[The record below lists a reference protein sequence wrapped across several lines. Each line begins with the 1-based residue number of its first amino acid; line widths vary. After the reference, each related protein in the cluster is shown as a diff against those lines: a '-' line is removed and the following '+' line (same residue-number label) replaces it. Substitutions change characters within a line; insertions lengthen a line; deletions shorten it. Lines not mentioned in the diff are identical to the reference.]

1 MADGASVAL
10 GVALAVAILLIK
22 QGVQQRFEQGTLGY
36 EMVVGAKGSPLQL
49 VLNTVYNLDI
59 SPGNVSWKLFEQL
72 RDDKRVKLAVP
83 FSVGDNYHG
92 FRIVGTTDAFFKE
105 FEFEPGRKP
114 ELAAGRIFSFN
125 ETALR
130 TAFQE
135 AEQRAKER
143 EAKER
148 GEEVKPA
155 PEKPHEERPF
165 EAVIGSTVAQETGLK
180 IGEKF
185 IAAHG
190 VQPSAEAKEHTE
202 NPWTVVGILKPT
214 HTAVD
219 RGLYI
224 NLDSFYDIEGHEIRN
239 PAEEKNKA
247 EEKDNDP
254 DLGMVSSVVLKLRSP
269 IHAFPL
275 YRQINDRQ
283 DAMAAFPAAEIRK
296 LFDIVGNIDRLLLAQ
311 AILIL
316 IVAGVAIAVS
326 IYNSMSERRREIAIL
341 RALGARRATIFSIV
355 LLEAVAI
362 CTLGAAVGLVGG
374 HLVAAAANGI
384 VYKASGIRHSCVP
397 CADAGMV
404 CPGDCRRIGGNERI
418 GAGLGCLSHGCR
430 PQSGAHELGDVD
442 ERHKH
447 KAANESAAYG
457 CGCAGFDPSPVL
469 GQFAPAAAAAKE
481 SRELVRGADRA
492 GRESARSKVRGADI

>member
-1 MADGASVAL
+1 MNLFTIVIKNMRQRALATWLTAISVAL
-10 GVALAVAILLIK
+10 GVALSVAILLVK

-36 EMVVGAKGSPLQL
+36 EMLVGAKGSPLQL
-49 VLNTVYNLDI
+49 VLNTVYNLDV

-92 FRIVGTTDAFFKE
+92 FRIMGTTDAFFKE
-105 FEFEPGRKP
+105 FEFEPGRRP
-114 ELAAGRIFSFN
+114 ELAAGRIFNFN
-125 ETALR
+125 EAALR
-130 TAFQE
+130 TAFEE

-155 PEKPHEERPF
+155 PERSHAERLF

-180 IGEKF
+180 ISEKF

-239 PAEEKNKA
+239 PTEEKKAAAA

-254 DLGMVSSVVLKLRSP
+254 DLGMVSSIVLKLRSP
-269 IHAFPL
+269 ISAFPL
-275 YRQINDRQ
+275 YREINDRQ

-296 LFDIVGNIDRLLLAQ
+296 LFNIVGNIDRLLLAQ
-311 AILIL
+311 AVLIL

-362 CTLGAAVGLVGG
+362 CAVGALVGIVGG
-374 HLVAAAANGI
+374 HLVVAAANGI
-384 VYKASGIRHSCVP
+384 IYQASGFVIPAYHVQ
-397 CADAGMV
+397 ALEWFILVVAV
-404 CPGDCRRIGGNERI
+404 AI
-418 GAGLGCLSHGCR
+418 GAISGLG
-430 PQSGAHELGDVD
+430 PAVGAYRTDVA
-442 ERHKH
+442 K
-447 KAANESAAYG
+447 N
-457 CGCAGFDPSPVL
+457 L
-469 GQFAPAAAAAKE
+469 APT
-481 SRELVRGADRA
+481 S
-492 GRESARSKVRGADI
+492 

>member
-1 MADGASVAL
+1 VNLFKIVVKNMRQRALATWLTGTSVAL

-59 SPGNVSWKLFEQL
+59 SPGNISWKLFEQL

-92 FRIVGTTDAFFKE
+92 FRIVGTTDSFFKE

-114 ELAAGRIFSFN
+114 ELAEGRIFNFS
-125 ETALR
+125 EAALKS
-130 TAFQE
+130 AFQE
-135 AEQRAKER
+135 AEHRAKER

-148 GEEVKPA
+148 GEEIKPA
-155 PEKPHEERPF
+155 AEPQPEPKDRPF
-165 EAVIGSTVAQETGLK
+165 EAVIGSTVASETDLK
-180 IGEKF
+180 IGQTF

-190 VQPSAEAKEHTE
+190 VQPSAEAKEHAE
-202 NPWTVVGILKPT
+202 NPWTVVGVLAPT
-214 HTAVD
+214 HTACD
-219 RGLYI
+219 RGIYI
-224 NLDSFYDIEGHEIRN
+224 NLDSFYHIEGHEIRGPTA
-239 PAEEKNKA
+239 PAKV

-254 DLGMVSSVVLKLRSP
+254 DPGQISSVVLKLRSP

-275 YRQINDRQ
+275 YREINDRQ
-283 DAMAAFPAAEIRK
+283 DAMATFPAAEIRK

-355 LLEAVAI
+355 LLEAVTI
-362 CTLGAAVGLVGG
+362 CLIGSAAGLVGG
-374 HLVAAAANGI
+374 HLVVAASNGFL
-384 VYKASGIRHSCVP
+384 YKASGFVIPAFHIQPLEWYILAV
-397 CADAGMV
+397 AV
-404 CPGDCRRIGGNERI
+404 VL
-418 GAGLGCLSHGCR
+418 GALSGLGPAL
-430 PQSGAHELGDVD
+430 GAYRTDVA
-442 ERHKH
+442 R
-447 KAANESAAYG
+447 N
-457 CGCAGFDPSPVL
+457 L
-469 GQFAPAAAAAKE
+469 APT
-481 SRELVRGADRA
+481 S
-492 GRESARSKVRGADI
+492 

>member
-1 MADGASVAL
+1 MNLVKIVMKNMQQRALATWLTGTSVAL

-59 SPGNVSWKLFEQL
+59 SPGNISWKMFEQL

-92 FRIVGTTDAFFKE
+92 FRIVGTTDAFFKD

-114 ELAAGRIFSFN
+114 ELAGGRVFTFS
-125 ETALR
+125 EAALKS
-130 TAFQE
+130 AFQE
-135 AEQRAKER
+135 ADQRARER

-148 GEEVKPA
+148 GEDVKPM
-155 PEKPHEERPF
+155 PEPPSDTKERPF
-165 EAVIGSTVAQETGLK
+165 EAVIGSTVASDTGLK
-180 IGEKF
+180 IGQTF

-202 NPWTVVGILKPT
+202 NPWTVVGILAPT
-214 HTAVD
+214 QTAVD
-219 RGLYI
+219 RAIYI
-224 NLDSFYDIEGHEIRN
+224 NLDSFYHIEGHELRN
-239 PAEEKNKA
+239 PNGAAKPEKP

-254 DLGMVSSVVLKLRSP
+254 DPGQVSSIVVKLNSP
-269 IHAFPL
+269 IFAFGL
-275 YRQINDRQ
+275 YRELNDRQ

-316 IVAGVAIAVS
+316 VVAAVAIAVS

-355 LLEAVAI
+355 LLEAVTI
-362 CTLGAAVGLVGG
+362 CLVGSAAGLIGG
-374 HLVAAAANGI
+374 HLVVAAANG
-384 VYKASGIRHSCVP
+384 VLYKASGFVIPAFHVQTLEWYILVV
-397 CADAGMV
+397 AV
-404 CPGDCRRIGGNERI
+404 
-418 GAGLGCLSHGCR
+418 
-430 PQSGAHELGDVD
+430 
-442 ERHKH
+442 
-447 KAANESAAYG
+447 
-457 CGCAGFDPSPVL
+457 VL
-469 GQFAPAAAAAKE
+469 GAISGIGPAWGAYRTDVAKNLAP
-481 SRELVRGADRA
+481 S
-492 GRESARSKVRGADI
+492 S

>member
-1 MADGASVAL
+1 MNLVKIVTKNMRQRALATWLTGASVML

-59 SPGNVSWKLFEQL
+59 SPGNISWKLFEQL

-92 FRIVGTTDAFFKE
+92 FRIVGTTDAFFKD
-105 FEFEPGRKP
+105 FEFEPGRRP
-114 ELAAGRIFSFN
+114 ELAAGRIFNFS
-125 ETALR
+125 EDALKS
-130 TAFQE
+130 AFQE
-135 AEQRAKER
+135 AKERARER

-155 PEKPHEERPF
+155 TEPMHVDRPF
-165 EAVIGSTVAQETGLK
+165 EAVVGSTVAQETGLAV
-180 IGEKF
+180 GQTF

-202 NPWTVVGILKPT
+202 NPWTVVGILQPT

-219 RGLYI
+219 RAIYI
-224 NLDSFYDIEGHEIRN
+224 NLDSFYHIEGHELRG
-239 PAEEKNKA
+239 PTAAEKP

-254 DLGMVSSVVLKLRSP
+254 DPGQVSSIVLKLRSP
-269 IHAFPL
+269 ITAFGL
-275 YRQINDRQ
+275 YREINDRE

-316 IVAGVAIAVS
+316 VVAGVAIAVS

-341 RALGARRATIFSIV
+341 RALGARRGTIFSIV
-355 LLEAVAI
+355 LLEAVTI
-362 CTLGAAVGLVGG
+362 CLFGAAAGLVGG
-374 HLVAAAANGI
+374 HLVVALANGAL
-384 VYKASGIRHSCVP
+384 YRASGFVIPAFHIQPLEWYVLGV
-397 CADAGMV
+397 AVILGAV
-404 CPGDCRRIGGNERI
+404 
-418 GAGLGCLSHGCR
+418 AGLG
-430 PQSGAHELGDVD
+430 PAVGAYRTDVA
-442 ERHKH
+442 K
-447 KAANESAAYG
+447 N
-457 CGCAGFDPSPVL
+457 L
-469 GQFAPAAAAAKE
+469 APT
-481 SRELVRGADRA
+481 S
-492 GRESARSKVRGADI
+492 

>member
-1 MADGASVAL
+1 MNLFKIVTKNLRQRALATWLTGASVAL
-10 GVALAVAILLIK
+10 GVALSVAILLVK

-59 SPGNVSWKLFEQL
+59 SPGNISWKLFEQL

-114 ELAAGRIFSFN
+114 ALAAGRIFNFN
-125 ETALR
+125 EAALR

-155 PEKPHEERPF
+155 PEKLHEARPF
-165 EAVIGSTVAQETGLK
+165 EAVIGATVAQEAGLK

-190 VQPSAEAKEHTE
+190 VQPTAEAKEHTE
-202 NPWTVVGILKPT
+202 NPWTVVGILQPT

-239 PAEEKNKA
+239 PAEEKKKIEPA

-254 DLGMVSSVVLKLRSP
+254 DLGMVSSAVLKLRSP

-275 YRQINDRQ
+275 YREINDRQ
-283 DAMAAFPAAEIRK
+283 DAQAAFPAAEIRK

-362 CTLGAAVGLVGG
+362 CALGAAVGLVGG
-374 HLVAAAANGI
+374 HLVAATANGI
-384 VYKASGIRHSCVP
+384 VYKASGFVIPAYHVLTLEWFVL
-397 CADAGMV
+397 AIAV
-404 CPGDCRRIGGNERI
+404 VL
-418 GAGLGCLSHGCR
+418 GAMSGLG
-430 PQSGAHELGDVD
+430 PAWGAYRTDVA
-442 ERHKH
+442 K
-447 KAANESAAYG
+447 N
-457 CGCAGFDPSPVL
+457 L
-469 GQFAPAAAAAKE
+469 APT
-481 SRELVRGADRA
+481 S
-492 GRESARSKVRGADI
+492 

>member
-1 MADGASVAL
+1 MNLFKIVVKNMRQRALATWLTGTSVAL

-59 SPGNVSWKLFEQL
+59 SPGNISWRLFEQL

-92 FRIVGTTDAFFKE
+92 FRIVGTTDSFFKE

-114 ELAAGRIFSFN
+114 ELAEGRIFNFS
-125 ETALR
+125 EAALR
-130 TAFQE
+130 SAFQE

-143 EAKER
+143 EARER

-155 PEKPHEERPF
+155 AEPQPEPRQRPF
-165 EAVIGSTVAQETGLK
+165 EAVIGSTVALETGLK
-180 IGEKF
+180 IGQTF

-202 NPWTVVGILKPT
+202 NPWTVVGVLAPT
-214 HTAVD
+214 HTACD
-219 RGLYI
+219 RGIYI
-224 NLDSFYDIEGHEIRN
+224 NLDSFYHIEGHEIRGPTA
-239 PAEEKNKA
+239 PAKV

-254 DLGMVSSVVLKLRSP
+254 DPGQVSSVVLKLRSP

-275 YRQINDRQ
+275 YREINDRQ

-341 RALGARRATIFSIV
+341 RALGARRTTIFSIV
-355 LLEAVAI
+355 LLEAVTI
-362 CTLGAAVGLVGG
+362 CLIGSAAGLVGG
-374 HLVAAAANGI
+374 HLVVAASNGFL
-384 VYKASGIRHSCVP
+384 YKASGFVIPAFHIQALECYILAV
-397 CADAGMV
+397 AV
-404 CPGDCRRIGGNERI
+404 VL
-418 GAGLGCLSHGCR
+418 GAFSGLGPAL
-430 PQSGAHELGDVD
+430 GAYRTDVA
-442 ERHKH
+442 R
-447 KAANESAAYG
+447 N
-457 CGCAGFDPSPVL
+457 L
-469 GQFAPAAAAAKE
+469 APT
-481 SRELVRGADRA
+481 S
-492 GRESARSKVRGADI
+492 

>member
-1 MADGASVAL
+1 MNLMKIVMKNMRQRALATWLTGTSVAL
-10 GVALAVAILLIK
+10 GVALAVAIVLIK
-22 QGVQQRFEQGTLGY
+22 QGVQQRFEQGTVGY

-59 SPGNVSWKLFEQL
+59 SPGNISWKLFEQL
-72 RDDKRVKLAVP
+72 RANPRVKLAVP

-114 ELAAGRIFSFN
+114 EVATGRIFTFS
-125 ETALR
+125 EAALKS
-130 TAFQE
+130 AFQE

-143 EAKER
+143 EARER

-155 PEKPHEERPF
+155 TVLEHASENRPF
-165 EAVIGSTVAQETGLK
+165 EAVIGSTVARETGLQ
-180 IGEKF
+180 ISQTF

-202 NPWTVVGILKPT
+202 NPWTVVGILAPT
-214 HTAVD
+214 HTAAD
-219 RGLYI
+219 RAIYI
-224 NLDSFYDIEGHEIRN
+224 NLDSFYHIEGHEIRQPTA
-239 PAEEKNKA
+239 PAKV

-254 DLGMVSSVVLKLRSP
+254 DPGQVSSIVLKLRSP

-275 YRQINDRQ
+275 YREINDRQ

-296 LFDIVGNIDRLLLAQ
+296 LFDIVGNIDRLLFAQ
-311 AILIL
+311 AILVL

-355 LLEAVAI
+355 LLEAMTI
-362 CTLGAAVGLVGG
+362 CIVGAAAGLLGG
-374 HLVAAAANGI
+374 HLVVAAANGAL
-384 VYKASGIRHSCVP
+384 YRASGFVIPAFHMQALEWYILTVAVILGAIS
-397 CADAGMV
+397 G
-404 CPGDCRRIGGNERI
+404 IGPAW
-418 GAGLGCLSHGCR
+418 GAYR
-430 PQSGAHELGDVD
+430 TDVA
-442 ERHKH
+442 KNL
-447 KAANESAAYG
+447 A
-457 CGCAGFDPSPVL
+457 PS
-469 GQFAPAAAAAKE
+469 
-481 SRELVRGADRA
+481 S
-492 GRESARSKVRGADI
+492 

>member
-1 MADGASVAL
+1 MNLFKIVVKNMRQRALATWLTAVSVAL
-10 GVALAVAILLIK
+10 GVGLSVAILLVK

-92 FRIVGTTDAFFKE
+92 FRIIGTTDDFFRK

-114 ELAAGRIFSFN
+114 ELAAGRIFNFS

-130 TAFQE
+130 AAFQE
-135 AEQRAKER
+135 AAERARER
-143 EAKER
+143 QVRER
-148 GEEVKPA
+148 GEEVKPSA
-155 PEKPHEERPF
+155 EHDHQNRPF
-165 EAVIGSTVAQETGLK
+165 EAVIGSIVAQETGLK
-180 IGEKF
+180 IGQKF

-190 VQPSAEAKEHTE
+190 VQPAAEAKEHTE

-214 HTAVD
+214 QTAVD
-219 RGLYI
+219 RGIYI
-224 NLDSFYDIEGHEIRN
+224 NLDSFYHIEGHEIRQ
-239 PAEEKNKA
+239 PTELAKA

-254 DLGMVSSVVLKLRSP
+254 DPGMVSSIVLKLHSP
-269 IHAFPL
+269 IAAFPL
-275 YRQINDRQ
+275 YREINDRQ

-355 LLEAVAI
+355 LLEAVTI
-362 CTLGAAVGLVGG
+362 CAVGAAVGLVGG
-374 HLVAAAANGI
+374 HAVVAAANGFI
-384 VYKASGIRHSCVP
+384 YKASGFVIPAYRVHVLEWLVLVV
-397 CADAGMV
+397 AVTM
-404 CPGDCRRIGGNERI
+404 
-418 GAGLGCLSHGCR
+418 GALSGWGPALGAYR
-430 PQSGAHELGDVD
+430 TDVA
-442 ERHKH
+442 K
-447 KAANESAAYG
+447 N
-457 CGCAGFDPSPVL
+457 L
-469 GQFAPAAAAAKE
+469 APT
-481 SRELVRGADRA
+481 S
-492 GRESARSKVRGADI
+492 

>member
-1 MADGASVAL
+1 MNLLKIVIKNMRQRALATWLTGASVML

-49 VLNTVYNLDI
+49 VLNVVYNLDI
-59 SPGNVSWKLFEQL
+59 SPGNISWKLFEQL
-72 RDDKRVKLAVP
+72 RNDKRVKLAVP

-92 FRIVGTTDAFFKE
+92 FRIVGTTDAFFKD

-114 ELAAGRIFSFN
+114 ELAAGRIFNFR
-125 ETALR
+125 EDALR
-130 TAFQE
+130 SAFQE
-135 AEQRAKER
+135 AAERARER

-148 GEEVKPA
+148 GEGVKPA
-155 PEKPHEERPF
+155 PEPAHVEHPF
-165 EAVIGSTVAQETGLK
+165 EAVVGSTVAEQTGLAV
-180 IGEKF
+180 GQTF

-202 NPWTVVGILKPT
+202 NPWTVVGILQPT

-219 RGLYI
+219 RAIYI
-224 NLDSFYDIEGHEIRN
+224 NLDSFYHIEGHELRG
-239 PAEEKNKA
+239 PTGPEKP

-254 DLGMVSSVVLKLRSP
+254 DPGQVSSIVLKLRSP
-269 IHAFPL
+269 ITAFGL
-275 YRQINDRQ
+275 YRELNDRE

-341 RALGARRATIFSIV
+341 RALGARRVTIFSIV
-355 LLEAVAI
+355 LLEAVII
-362 CTLGAAVGLVGG
+362 CLFGAAAGLVGG
-374 HLVAAAANGI
+374 HVVVGLANGAL
-384 VYKASGIRHSCVP
+384 YKASGFVIPAFHIQPLEWYILGV
-397 CADAGMV
+397 AVILGAV
-404 CPGDCRRIGGNERI
+404 
-418 GAGLGCLSHGCR
+418 AGLGPAL
-430 PQSGAHELGDVD
+430 GAYRTDVA
-442 ERHKH
+442 K
-447 KAANESAAYG
+447 N
-457 CGCAGFDPSPVL
+457 L
-469 GQFAPAAAAAKE
+469 APT
-481 SRELVRGADRA
+481 S
-492 GRESARSKVRGADI
+492 

>member
-1 MADGASVAL
+1 MNLFKIVIKNMRQRALATWLTGTSVAL

-59 SPGNVSWKLFEQL
+59 SPGNISWKLFEKL

-92 FRIVGTTDAFFKE
+92 FRIVGTTDAFFKD

-114 ELAAGRIFSFN
+114 ELAAGRIFNFS
-125 ETALR
+125 EAALKS
-130 TAFQE
+130 AFQE

-155 PEKPHEERPF
+155 SEPPANTKEHPF
-165 EAVIGSTVAQETGLK
+165 EAVIGSTVASETGLQ
-180 IGEKF
+180 IGQTF

-202 NPWTVVGILKPT
+202 NPWTVVGILGPT
-214 HTAVD
+214 HTACD
-219 RGLYI
+219 RAIYI
-224 NLDSFYDIEGHEIRN
+224 NLDSFYHIEGHEIRQATA
-239 PAEEKNKA
+239 PAKV

-254 DLGMVSSVVLKLRSP
+254 DPGQVSSVVIKLRSP
-269 IHAFPL
+269 IFAFPL
-275 YRQINDRQ
+275 YRELNDRQ

-316 IVAGVAIAVS
+316 VVAGVAIAVS

-355 LLEAVAI
+355 LLEAVTI
-362 CTLGAAVGLVGG
+362 CLVGSAVGLVGG
-374 HLVAAAANGI
+374 HVVVAAANGFL
-384 VYKASGIRHSCVP
+384 YRASGFVIPAFHIV
-397 CADAGMV
+397 ALEWYILAV
-404 CPGDCRRIGGNERI
+404 AVVL
-418 GAGLGCLSHGCR
+418 GALSGLG
-430 PQSGAHELGDVD
+430 PAWGAYRTDVA
-442 ERHKH
+442 R
-447 KAANESAAYG
+447 N
-457 CGCAGFDPSPVL
+457 L
-469 GQFAPAAAAAKE
+469 APT
-481 SRELVRGADRA
+481 S
-492 GRESARSKVRGADI
+492 

>member
-1 MADGASVAL
+1 MNLVKIVIKNMRQRALATWLTGASVML

-49 VLNTVYNLDI
+49 VLNVVYNLDI
-59 SPGNVSWKLFEQL
+59 SPGNISWKLFEKL

-92 FRIVGTTDAFFKE
+92 FRIVGTTDAFFKD

-114 ELAAGRIFSFN
+114 ELAAGRIFNFK
-125 ETALR
+125 EDALMS
-130 TAFQE
+130 AFRE
-135 AEQRAKER
+135 AAERARER

-155 PEKPHEERPF
+155 PEPAPVEHPF
-165 EAVIGSTVAQETGLK
+165 EAVVGSTVAEETGLAV
-180 IGEKF
+180 GQTF

-202 NPWTVVGILKPT
+202 NPWTVVGILQPT
-214 HTAVD
+214 RTAVD
-219 RGLYI
+219 RAIYI
-224 NLDSFYDIEGHEIRN
+224 NLDSFYHIEGHELRA
-239 PAEEKNKA
+239 PTAPEKP

-254 DLGMVSSVVLKLRSP
+254 DPGQVSSIVLKLRSP
-269 IHAFPL
+269 ITAFGL
-275 YRQINDRQ
+275 YREINDRE

-355 LLEAVAI
+355 LLEAVII
-362 CTLGAAVGLVGG
+362 CLVGAAAGLVGG
-374 HLVAAAANGI
+374 HVVVGLANGAL
-384 VYKASGIRHSCVP
+384 YKASGFVIPAFHIQPLEWYILGV
-397 CADAGMV
+397 AVILGAV
-404 CPGDCRRIGGNERI
+404 
-418 GAGLGCLSHGCR
+418 AGLG
-430 PQSGAHELGDVD
+430 PAFGAYRTDVA
-442 ERHKH
+442 K
-447 KAANESAAYG
+447 N
-457 CGCAGFDPSPVL
+457 L
-469 GQFAPAAAAAKE
+469 APT
-481 SRELVRGADRA
+481 S
-492 GRESARSKVRGADI
+492 